1 MKKNIMYFRKFL
13 REAGDASRAFN
24 GGDYSIWVVVAVDED
39 GKTISGRYN
48 TTADFDACRGCG
60 RFTSLA
66 DDHDCT
72 HYMGPL
78 YDGGSEWEDAEVY
91 SLYLFLP
98 V

>member
-1 MKKNIMYFRKFL
+1 MKENIKYFRKFL
-13 REAGDASRAFN
+13 RESRDSSRSYN
-24 GGDYSIWVVVAVDED
+24 GGDYTIWVTVAVNGAGE
-39 GKTISGRYN
+39 TICGRYN
-48 TTADFDACRGCG
+48 STADFDMCRGCG

-78 YDGGSEWEDAEVY
+78 HDGSQEWEEVEVN
-91 SLYLFLP
+91 SPHLLLP